1 MLLMLAIS
9 LMTFKTYK
17 TKENNSSFSV
27 LNQQF
32 AMSIM
37 MAAAVAT
44 DYVTAVVVNAQGI
57 LKKDAIYTVV

>member
-1 MLLMLAIS
+1 
-9 LMTFKTYK
+9 MTFKTYK

-44 DYVTAVVVNAQGI
+44 DYITAVVVNAQGI